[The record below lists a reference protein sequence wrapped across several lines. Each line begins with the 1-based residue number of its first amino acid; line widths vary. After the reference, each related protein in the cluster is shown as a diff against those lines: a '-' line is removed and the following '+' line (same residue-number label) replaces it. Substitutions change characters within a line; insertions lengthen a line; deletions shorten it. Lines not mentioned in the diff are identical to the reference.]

1 MVRFL
6 LRRLVLSI
14 SISLLVSGCSYKF
27 VKGGGVSVFIMPI
40 QNSTLMPQLDILLTE
55 EIKNTFNKNPGFNLV
70 YSKEQADISINIDV
84 KKLVR
89 RPLFYSK
96 GDISEVVSGRFSVE
110 AEVAIYKR
118 GEEVSKDTIKE
129 SLAFPLSV
137 IYKEE
142 DMLKNISEKFAKKI
156 YFWLLDKYEKE

>member
-1 MVRFL
+1 
-6 LRRLVLSI
+6 
-14 SISLLVSGCSYKF
+14 
-27 VKGGGVSVFIMPI
+27 
-40 QNSTLMPQLDILLTE
+40 MPQLDISLTE
-55 EIKNTFNKNPGFNLV
+55 EIKNIFNKNPGFNLV

-110 AEVAIYKR
+110 AEATIYKR

-142 DMLKNISEKFAKKI
+142 DMLKNISEKFAKRI
-156 YFWLLDKYEKE
+156 YFWLLDKYENE